1 MATEDD
7 EDPVQDPPVWLR
19 ADKEGTVEQTTDPG
33 RHVSGSETSH
43 ENAIWYMGATGQ
55 DNASAIFHG
64 VQAWKVLT
72 NGKGPLWRKFN
83 REEMFK
89 KTTNETAKVDSG
101 EQDPLP
107 PHHNQEEQD
116 HPGNVDCP
124 FTAMAHLGDEA
135 KELRRPGPLPT
146 PPPLDEHYVKRST
159 SHRSQSINKTSPP
172 PSATGSTFKCP
183 IRMLDERSPEEV
195 AEYFE
200 THKHE
205 VPRSHAICVKRY
217 QSNAQSI
224 RQLDAKYGNLVNM
237 LQGLGNKHQPLL
249 PRHEEAEEHVEMDR
263 KSLEKVDKW
272 AGNVEET
279 AGEAATQHRN
289 SLPDTD
295 ERQGHFDRPLKEIRV
310 GESPSRPWGIPML
323 GAEPSKLNIDGVE
336 GAGQKHSGVKDS
348 PGISHPP
355 PQTKQGQSED
365 RSHQQKDDKAGVVF
379 TGPVFI
385 GYSAE
390 QAADLIQK
398 CGWDPN
404 GPPK

>member
-1 MATEDD
+1 M
-7 EDPVQDPPVWLR
+7 WLR
-19 ADKEGTVEQTTDPG
+19 ADEKDAVVQTSNPK
-33 RHVSGSETSH
+33 RRSSGSETSD

-55 DNASAIFHG
+55 DNALAIVAG

-83 REEMFK
+83 RAQMFE
-89 KTTNETAKVDSG
+89 ETAKNSKNTAKEDS
-101 EQDPLP
+101 EERNPLP
-107 PHHNQEEQD
+107 PQYNQEEQD
-116 HPGNVDCP
+116 HPAMVDCP
-124 FTAMAHLGDEA
+124 FTAMAHLGESFANNNANASD
-135 KELRRPGPLPT
+135 LQRPGPLPT
-146 PPPLDEHYVKRST
+146 PPPVGEHYVKKSA
-159 SHRSQSINKTSPP
+159 SQHSSKVSPP
-172 PSATGSTFKCP
+172 TSATGSASKCP

-195 AEYFE
+195 AQYFE

-224 RQLDAKYGNLVNM
+224 RQLNAKYGNLVNM

-249 PRHEEAEEHVEMDR
+249 PRHEETAEHVEMDR
-263 KSLEKVDKW
+263 KSVEKVEKW
-272 AGNVEET
+272 AGNVDET
-279 AGEAATQHRN
+279 TGEAEAQHST

-323 GAEPSKLNIDGVE
+323 GAEPLKLNMDGVE
-336 GAGQKHSGVKDS
+336 GSQEQSQGKDDQS
-348 PGISHPP
+348 TSHPQ
-355 PQTKQGQSED
+355 PQTKQGRSDD
-365 RSHQQKDDKAGVVF
+365 RRGPHKDDKAEFVF

-404 GPPK
+404 GPSK